1 MVGCGRVLKGWATD
15 QAWNQLSECS
25 GAGARWGRVRLMV
38 SGEGTEGPTWSH
50 WIISSFQEFL
60 SEENL
65 IFIASA
71 GRWGPTLAV
80 PLGSWKGLVNKTE
93 RFEIHLAVSFLAWFS
108 KIWWK
113 LNGYRRLRIYQ
124 VVTATGRMKT
134 SCFLVGPSSIGTQN
148 MMEGIYLRDI

>member
-1 MVGCGRVLKGWATD
+1 MVGCGRVLKGWATT
-15 QAWNQLSECS
+15 
-25 GAGARWGRVRLMV
+25 RLGV
-38 SGEGTEGPTWSH
+38 SWVSAVGLEPGEEGSDWWLVGKVQKDLH
-50 WIISSFQEFL
+50 GIIESFHHFRNSY

-80 PLGSWKGLVNKTE
+80 PLGSWKGLVNKAE
-93 RFEIHLAVSFLAWFS
+93 RLEIHLSVSFLAWFS

-113 LNGYRRLRIYQ
+113 LNGYHRLRIYQ

-134 SCFLVGPSSIGTQN
+134 SCFLVGPSSIKTQN